1 MQERAAV
8 LLEQVRKMIKDTNEV
23 PKILHLILT
32 LERLSLDY
40 HYENEIKQLLD
51 VVSNSY
57 YDDNDLQLVS
67 DRFYLLRKN
76 RYDVSSGKPI

>member
-8 LLEQVRKMIKDTNEV
+8 LVEQVRKMIKDTNEV